1 MLTRSTTLSVLAVL
15 TVGCAA
21 DKAGSGGWDGS
32 GQPPDFA
39 LEDVN
44 PTSESFG
51 STVSPRDLLE
61 SVSGWYFAHAT

>member
-1 MLTRSTTLSVLAVL
+1 MRPLILLSLAIM
-15 TVGCAA
+15 TMGCTA
-21 DKAGSGGWDGS
+21 DKEGSDGWDGS

-44 PTSESFG
+44 ATSESFG
-51 STVSPRDLLE
+51 QTVSPRDLIE

>member
-1 MLTRSTTLSVLAVL
+1 MRTFTLLSLAVL
-15 TVGCAA
+15 TMGCAA
-21 DKAGSGGWDGS
+21 DKEISDGWDGS

-44 PTSESFG
+44 PTSQSFG
-51 STVSPRDLLE
+51 QTVSPRDLIE